1 MSDFRECPQC
11 KAKNLVTSVY
21 CSACYF
27 KFAHKDKPSSAPDVL
42 STPTTI
48 SMKNGGN
55 SRGIKRVTILTLT
68 VLAGGGWFI
77 FSRTHEKGEAVREKL
92 SIQEDPTGQTNYSVS
107 QSTTIR
113 KTTAE
118 PKLSRYQLLLEKV
131 KKEYENRI
139 AEARDQAKKTGIKE
153 FELKR
158 DMPEL
163 YVSFENLP
171 LEKREHMMRSAY
183 EKEVF
188 GNLANIR
195 AAISIYYSEH
205 DNKAPASL
213 DSVEFISKFNLL
225 ESLPPAFIYKY
236 HEESNY
242 VMYGGEPNDQ
252 GGWMYDPRTGNVRI
266 NCTHTS
272 QLQKGRF
279 CDL

>member
-1 MSDFRECPQC
+1 MCIRDR
-11 KAKNLVTSVY
+11 
-21 CSACYF
+21 
-27 KFAHKDKPSSAPDVL
+27 
-42 STPTTI
+42 
-48 SMKNGGN
+48 
-55 SRGIKRVTILTLT
+55 
-68 VLAGGGWFI
+68 AGGGWFI
-77 FSRTHEKGEAVREKL
+77 FSRTHENGEVVREKL
-92 SIQEDPTGQTNYSVS
+92 SIQEDPTGQTNHSIS
-107 QSTTIR
+107 QSTTLP

-118 PKLSRYQLLLEKV
+118 SKISRDQRILEKV

-139 AEARDQAKKTGIKE
+139 AEARDQAKKIGIKE

-163 YVSFENLP
+163 YISFENLP

-252 GGWMYDPRTGNVRI
+252 GGWIYDSLTGNVRM